1 MTTATSRKD
10 RRVLAAKT
18 AKIYGIKGQESVDLH
33 EAYNALAR
41 NEIGKAVQLA
51 LPITKSH
58 PANRHAWIV
67 MGGAAL
73 TQREGK
79 TAKAFFGQALQARS
93 DDPVALT
100 GMSKAHLLSAEV
112 EESVATARL
121 AFEAGAE
128 ERGLVTMYMDL
139 MSRLGRR
146 LAAVDVL
153 SPVVEKLN
161 DAELCHTLGN
171 MLLDADE
178 PGKAARWY
186 HAAYALDP
194 KPEAHRIGHLRALL
208 VECRFDEA
216 EPFAQDLLQTAEDH
230 DGVVNIYLLMLR
242 VTGRRDEAEKLIQDT
257 DFTTPEGY
265 AQALGLMANIHQ
277 DRGNYDAARDSYQE
291 AIHVTGH
298 GGRLAK
304 AYGVFLFRDG
314 AYGEGAPHFAE
325 RFDQAQRGRIP
336 LHNAA
341 PENLEKLQHMLL
353 MGEQGVGDQLAMLP
367 LLRLAPLDPGAQ
379 VTFVADDRFGP
390 LLAGNTL
397 GIAHRDRSAFTSAPQ
412 QLALNQLVYLGD
424 LSRYLE
430 GREPSAKHG
439 AYLRPDAARVAAL
452 REKYVSAGKGA
463 PVIGLAWNSASL
475 IGRLR
480 SVALAEMLTALP
492 EGALVVNLQ
501 YGDTSREVTEAML
514 GRPDL
519 TFVNDFEIDQMADLA
534 GFAAQIA
541 AMDHVVTIDN
551 TTAHMAGALG
561 HGSAHALI
569 PAGSECMWYW
579 GRSGEADPWY
589 GALTLHRQQAIGDW
603 SEPLAEV
610 RARLAP

>member
-216 EPFAQDLLQTAEDH
+216 EPFAQDLLQSAEDH

-257 DFTTPEGY
+257 EFATPEGY

-277 DRGNYDAARDSYQE
+277 DRGNYDAAGDSYQE

-325 RFDQAQRGRIP
+325 RFDQPIPESTSRLRVGAKEGSTTLRLEPALADRTVQLDPLIQPEGDVIDAALQSRQLRYQRHVVAPLTGRGHGEDDAMRRADMLHVLVAQGRVEPGDIAQNVLAVHRHMVDLAHRTATRAETLRAVGIARRQIP
-336 LHNAA
+336 RRLVARNI
-341 PENLEKLQHMLL
+341 PENLVLMARGIHVAIGAPAAGIGLDPADAVSRGLDLRDGEVKLFLAL
-353 MGEQGVGDQLAMLP
+353 GPPADSLDRSDRAFLQLKAVEVM
-367 LLRLAPLDPGAQ
+367 LAPAAQ
-379 VTFVADDRFGP
+379 EIRSILLARDFQADDIPVAGQRFLQFRG
-390 LLAGNTL
+390 GDHKVGHL
-397 GIAHRDRSAFTSAPQ
+397 GQ
-412 QLALNQLVYLGD
+412 Q
-424 LSRYLE
+424 
-430 GREPSAKHG
+430 
-439 AYLRPDAARVAAL
+439 
-452 REKYVSAGKGA
+452 
-463 PVIGLAWNSASL
+463 SASH
-475 IGRLR
+475 GFLR
-480 SVALAEMLTALP
+480 
-492 EGALVVNLQ
+492 Q
-501 YGDTSREVTEAML
+501 
-514 GRPDL
+514 
-519 TFVNDFEIDQMADLA
+519 
-534 GFAAQIA
+534 
-541 AMDHVVTIDN
+541 
-551 TTAHMAGALG
+551 
-561 HGSAHALI
+561 
-569 PAGSECMWYW
+569 
-579 GRSGEADPWY
+579 
-589 GALTLHRQQAIGDW
+589 
-603 SEPLAEV
+603 
-610 RARLAP
+610 